1 MDKLTLYEASDIVKN
16 LEYVDRTDRE
26 LKRYQL
32 YVAIQSNSKN
42 KIALQDVLSLPWDKM
57 NEEPYEEL
65 NEDKINEMKA
75 KDDAMLA
82 LLNSGKL
89 QKTEAKF

>member
-1 MDKLTLYEASDIVKN
+1 MDSLKLYEASDIVKN
-16 LEYVDRTDRE
+16 LEYVDRNDRE

-57 NEEPYEEL
+57 NDEPEEMNDE
-65 NEDKINEMKA
+65 KIDEMKA
-75 KDDAMLA
+75 KGDAMLA

-89 QKTEAKF
+89 QKSEARF

>member
-42 KIALQDVLSLPWDKM
+42 KISLQDVFSLPWDKTEEDTRELTEDEINKMEEKASVMM
-57 NEEPYEEL
+57 N
-65 NEDKINEMKA
+65 
-75 KDDAMLA
+75 

-89 QKTEAKF
+89 IKEDAKF